1 MFVQRVAGI
10 LHADADAFY
19 ASVEQRDD
27 PALRGKPVA
36 VGGGVVLAASYE
48 ARAHG
53 VRGGMG
59 GRRARALC
67 PGTVFVEPRWPAYVE
82 ASRALF
88 SVFEETAPVVEGL
101 SLEEAFLDVRG
112 MGHFAGSPPEIAAR
126 LKREVLERVGLRITV
141 GVARTKHLAK
151 VASRIGKPDGLL
163 VVPVERETAFLHPL
177 RVEELWGVGP
187 ATAAKLN
194 DRGLHT
200 VGEVARLAEHELVA
214 IVGRAAGRKLHALAH
229 NEDRRRVSRV
239 HSRRSVG
246 SQCALGPRPR
256 SGEEIDA
263 VIVGLVDRVTRRMR
277 AGGRVGRTV
286 VLRLRFGD
294 YSRATRS
301 HTLPYATAES
311 ETILS
316 VLRALLRTATPTIE
330 RRGLTLLG
338 LAVTNLGAANVGVQ
352 LALPLDRRPR
362 AALDAALDDLRDRF
376 GPKVVRWGSQLARD
390 PGLSAYLIP
399 SGRIRGSPRPSRR

>member
-1 MFVQRVAGI
+1 MFVRDSAGI
-10 LHADADAFY
+10 LHADADAFF

-27 PALRGKPVA
+27 PRLRGKPVA
-36 VGGGVVLAASYE
+36 VGAGVVLAASYE
-48 ARAHG
+48 AKAHG
-53 VRGGMG
+53 VDGGMG

-67 PGTVFVEPRWPAYVE
+67 PETIFVKPRWAAYVE

-88 SVFEETAPVVEGL
+88 RVFEETAPVVEGL

-163 VVPVERETAFLHPL
+163 VVPVEHETDFLHPL

-187 ATAAKLN
+187 ATSAKLHEQ
-194 DRGLHT
+194 GLQT
-200 VGEVARLAEHELVA
+200 VGEVARLPEHELVA

-229 NEDRRRVSRV
+229 NEDARRVSRV
-239 HSRRSVG
+239 HGRRSVG
-246 SQCALGPRPR
+246 SQSALAPRRR
-256 SGEEIDA
+256 SPEELDA
-263 VIVGLVDRVTRRMR
+263 VLVGLADRVTRRMR
-277 AGGRVGRTV
+277 AAGRIGRTV

-301 HTLPYATAES
+301 HTLPHATAES
-311 ETILS
+311 AIILS
-316 VLRALLRTATPTIE
+316 VLRGLLATSAPTIS

-338 LAVTNLGAANVGVQ
+338 LAVTNLGAENVGVQ
-352 LALPLDRRPR
+352 LALPLDPRPR

-376 GPKVVRWGSQLARD
+376 GPTAVRWGSQLGRD
-390 PGLSAYLIP
+390 PGLSAYLTQ
-399 SGRIRGSPRPSRR
+399 SGRMRDSRRPSRG